1 MADDYSYSNWSAVLC
16 QQIAQNLSIISACL
30 PCLHPFIIGIL
41 AGTTEPETIPLK
53 YGTPPCI
60 KQYKDR
66 KSSASTGSRSS
77 HGSIT
82 LLAETAESHCRPLAT
97 HGLIRSSAHGQSN
110 SMTHFPANIAK
121 TIFTPQPTHNVF
133 NRPMDVPYSRPGTS
147 KSATDPLAPPKHLS
161 DVGVL
166 PAINWDTESNQSEGS
181 RRSSPTRQPTTEYV
195 FNRQKVISVPDE
207 PHVLDDGHKQ
217 YAPLPS
223 PKFLRKPP
231 RAF

>member
-41 AGTTEPETIPLK
+41 AGTTEPETIPLN
-53 YGTPPCI
+53 YGAPSCI
-60 KQYKDR
+60 KQYMDR
-66 KSSASTGSRSS
+66 KFSASTASQSS

-82 LLAETAESHCRPLAT
+82 RLADDVESHCRPLAT
-97 HGLIRSSAHGQSN
+97 HGLIRSSAHAHSN
-110 SMTHFPANIAK
+110 SSTHFPANIAE
-121 TIFTPQPTHNVF
+121 TIFTPQPPQNVF

-166 PAINWDTESNQSEGS
+166 PAINWDTESEGS
-181 RRSSPTRQPTTEYV
+181 RKSSPTRQPTAEYV

-207 PHVLDDGHKQ
+207 PCVVDEGHKW

-223 PKFLRKPP
+223 PRFLRKPP